1 MNTTCSHGD
10 LDHIAYDQL
19 TQTILHK
26 TAGGLGVGRLG
37 YNYLKLHQYT
47 CSLIKVP
54 SWGFLYFKKKKKSY
68 IKSSNSIQLHTNM
81 YDLVRQCF
89 LFVVYVEFGFLDKH
103 VFRRPELS
111 LFSP

>member
-1 MNTTCSHGD
+1 MQSNKGPV
-10 LDHIAYDQL
+10 L
-19 TQTILHK
+19 
-26 TAGGLGVGRLG
+26 GLFVL
-37 YNYLKLHQYT
+37 
-47 CSLIKVP
+47 
-54 SWGFLYFKKKKKSY
+54 KKKKKSY